1 VAYFIVS
8 GVHVRG
14 GGGDRTVLG
23 AVENDQGGGPF
34 IG

>member
-8 GVHVRG
+8 GVHVR
-14 GGGDRTVLG
+14 GGDRTVLG